1 MLLIHTESKVSLEV
15 LTDTKPNLTW
25 SGRATQYMSE
35 GGRPDGT
42 PNAQSEHSYPY
53 FTLICPFLQNAGR
66 ITHGKRNWEKT
77 EVRKSELKR
86 GAKGGAAKSHALF
99 HVTCL
104 QKVPIASLF
113 HQCVFFWYNTEPR
126 SRHLQSSGTVQD
138 RTGKLRELCT
148 VPDTMKTW
156 QDSAFLL
163 LAGRGSVR
171 GEVEE
176 RDSWKI
182 YLCFLLNSTI
192 WVFKWV

>member
-15 LTDTKPNLTW
+15 LTDTKPNPTW

-35 GGRPDGT
+35 GGRSDGT

-104 QKVPIASLF
+104 QKVPLPPCFISA
-113 HQCVFFWYNTEPR
+113 Y
-126 SRHLQSSGTVQD
+126 SSGITQNLVPGTCKVQALF
-138 RTGKLRELCT
+138 RTELGSWESSVLFQT
-148 VPDTMKTW
+148 RWKP
-156 QDSAFLL
+156 
-163 LAGRGSVR
+163 GRIRPSYFWR
-171 GEVEE
+171 GEGAWEGRWRKGTLEKYICV
-176 RDSWKI
+176 S
-182 YLCFLLNSTI
+182 C
-192 WVFKWV
+192 